1 MSQIMWSRLFR
12 LKIPIPPDI
21 SKKDVDKA
29 FEDETHKDCDEAAKV
44 LNDKDFR
51 DAMQRAFQKLREKKK
66 VPIELAA

>member
-1 MSQIMWSRLFR
+1 MSQIMWSRMFK

-21 SKKDVDKA
+21 SKKEVDKA

-51 DAMQRAFQKLREKKK
+51 DAMQRAFNKLREKKK
-66 VPIELAA
+66 QPIELTA